1 MNLRA
6 LKRLAVLVTLAGC
19 CAPALAAS
27 EGEPNIFA
35 GGIGNAIVTLIIF
48 GSVVLILKKF
58 AWGPTL
64 DVLQKREAAIR
75 DSLETARQEREA
87 AEKLLAQYQAQ
98 IDKAREEATAVIEKG
113 KRDAEVV
120 RRRMQEEARKET
132 DEMLARARRE
142 ITLAKDTAVKELY
155 DQTAALAVQVAG
167 GIVKRTLSAEDHKDL
182 VAESLERMKASEE
195 AKLN

>member
-1 MNLRA
+1 M
-6 LKRLAVLVTLAGC
+6 
-19 CAPALAAS
+19 AAS

-35 GGIGNAIVTLIIF
+35 GGIGNAVVTLIIF
-48 GSVVLILKKF
+48 GSVVLILKKY

-75 DSLETARQEREA
+75 DALETARQEREA
-87 AEKLLAQYQAQ
+87 AEKLLTKYQAQ
-98 IDKAREEATAVIEKG
+98 IDQAREEATAVIEKG

-120 RRRMQEEARKET
+120 RRRMQEDARKET

-167 GIVKRTLSAEDHKDL
+167 GIVKRTLSADDHKDL

>member
-1 MNLRA
+1 MKLRA
-6 LKRLAVLVTLAGC
+6 LNRLAVLALPAAC
-19 CAPALAAS
+19 CAPAWAA

-35 GGIGNAIVTLIIF
+35 GGIGNAVVTLIIF
-48 GSVVLILKKF
+48 GSVVRILKKF

-75 DSLETARQEREA
+75 DALETAKQEREEA
-87 AEKLLAQYQAQ
+87 DKLLAKYQAQ
-98 IDKAREEATAVIEKG
+98 IDKAREEATAVVEKG

-120 RRRMQEEARKET
+120 RRRIQEDARKET
-132 DEMLARARRE
+132 DELLARARRE
-142 ITLAKDTAVKELY
+142 ITLAKDTAVRELY

-167 GIVKRTLSAEDHKDL
+167 GIIKRTLSADDHKDL
-182 VAESLERMKASEE
+182 VAESLERMRASEE

>member
-6 LKRLAVLVTLAGC
+6 LKRLAVLATLAGY

-87 AEKLLAQYQAQ
+87 AEKLLVQYQAQ

-120 RRRMQEEARKET
+120 RRRMQEDARKET